1 MSGGGK
7 KSSKKSSK
15 KASKK
20 VTGGGTNPGFQAFLD
35 LKKKIA
41 EELNVSNSPKV
52 GKIAGAV
59 QKEIKETTKDLTSV
73 EISKKAFELFKTNI
87 PKYKKML
94 E

>member
-1 MSGGGK
+1 MSGGG
-7 KSSKKSSK
+7 KKSSK

-20 VTGGGTNPGFQAFLD
+20 VTGGGTNTGFQAFLD

-59 QKEIKETTKDLTSV
+59 QK
-73 EISKKAFELFKTNI
+73 
-87 PKYKKML
+87 
-94 E
+94 

>member
-1 MSGGGK
+1 MSGDAKKLTK

-15 KASKK
+15 KMS
-20 VTGGGTNPGFQAFLD
+20 GGTNAGFQAFLD

-41 EELNVSNSPKV
+41 EALNVSNSPKV

-59 QKEIKETTKDLTSV
+59 QKIIKETTKDLSSV
-73 EISKKAFELFKTNI
+73 EISKKAFDLFKTDMS
-87 PKYKKML
+87 KYKKML